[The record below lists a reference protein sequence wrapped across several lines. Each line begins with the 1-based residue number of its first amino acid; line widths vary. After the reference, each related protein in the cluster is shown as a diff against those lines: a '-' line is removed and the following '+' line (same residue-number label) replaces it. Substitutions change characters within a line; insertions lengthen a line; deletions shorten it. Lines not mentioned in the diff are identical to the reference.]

1 MTRFLIKRLIQGIF
15 VIFGLSIFIFV
26 ISRVVPGDPARLA
39 LGPRATNEAV
49 QELRE
54 EMHLNDSLPQQYKY
68 WITGA
73 IQGDFGK
80 SVNTKRTVVEDIKE
94 FLPATIE
101 LVLVSGFILIIFSI
115 ILGVLA
121 AKYKDTWID
130 ALIRFSAYI
139 GIAVPAFVK
148 AIIFLLLFGLVW
160 RLVPVLGRLSP
171 DIIPPPAVTGL
182 ILIDSL
188 LAGDLVAFWDALQHI
203 MLPAIALSLGS
214 LLQEARLLRSSMSD
228 NMNKEYISVFKGFG
242 IPKNVI
248 MKRYLFKPS
257 FIPVVSVMGLD
268 LAALMG
274 NAFLVEKIFNWPG
287 LSRYGLNAM
296 MTKDLNSISAVIII
310 IGLVFLTV
318 NIIVDV
324 IIAALDPRIRLGD

>member
-1 MTRFLIKRLIQGIF
+1 MKRFLIKRLIQGIF

-54 EMHLNDSLPQQYKY
+54 EMHLNDSLPQQYRY

-73 IQGDFGK
+73 LRGDFGK
-80 SVNTKRTVVEDIKE
+80 SVNTKRAVVEDIKE

-101 LVLVSGFILIIFSI
+101 LVLVSGCILVIFSI

-160 RLVPVLGRLSP
+160 QIVPVLGRLSP
-171 DIIPPPAVTGL
+171 DIVPPPTVTGL

-188 LAGDLVAFWDALQHI
+188 LVGDLVAFWDAFQHI
-203 MLPAIALSLGS
+203 ILPAIALSLGS

-268 LAALMG
+268 LASLIG

-310 IGLVFLTV
+310 IGLIFLFV